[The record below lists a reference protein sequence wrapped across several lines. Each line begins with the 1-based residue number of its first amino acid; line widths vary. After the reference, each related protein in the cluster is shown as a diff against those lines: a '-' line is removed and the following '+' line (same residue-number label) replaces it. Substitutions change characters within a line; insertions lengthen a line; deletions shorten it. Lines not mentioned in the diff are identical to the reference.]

1 MVYMG
6 TVLEGTLLLVFKK
19 HNLFNMDNLVS
30 YEILQ
35 ALQIIG
41 IFIGLYAI
49 LLGLL
54 LEIDRPKLKKK

>member
-1 MVYMG
+1 
-6 TVLEGTLLLVFKK
+6 
-19 HNLFNMDNLVS
+19 MDNFVY

-54 LEIDRPKLKKK
+54 IEIDRPKLKKQK